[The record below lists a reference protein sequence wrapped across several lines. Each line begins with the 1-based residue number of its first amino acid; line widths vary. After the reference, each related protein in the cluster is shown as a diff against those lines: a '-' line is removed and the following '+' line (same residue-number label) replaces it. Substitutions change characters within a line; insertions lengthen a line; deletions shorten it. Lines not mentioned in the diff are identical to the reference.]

1 MSIRIDP
8 EFESLIPPLTAD
20 EFKQLEENCVAEGIR
35 DPLVV
40 WSTGKPGDDDIL
52 VDGHNRWKISA
63 HHGGILFTT
72 KRIMFRDR
80 DEVKQWIIQNQLGR
94 RNITPF
100 VRAELA
106 LKLKPLIQKKAKG
119 QQIRKSVSQKSVEQK
134 PIDTQKELAKAAGV
148 SHDTIHKV
156 EVIQKKA
163 SPEAIKDLKSGKTSI
178 NKVYSDIRASELQT
192 RRQEEGQKLREAQ
205 KRHEEY
211 INKPNEKEID
221 FSKAKQDKE
230 DGELIFAQF
239 TDEIRKMDRQI
250 NGIASM
256 IERGTFKDK
265 LRQGNKAKSREFMYM
280 FREWMNISIKALKQ
294 TEEVVNEK

>member
-1 MSIRIDP
+1 M
-8 EFESLIPPLTAD
+8 
-20 EFKQLEENCVAEGIR
+20 
-35 DPLVV
+35 
-40 WSTGKPGDDDIL
+40 
-52 VDGHNRWKISA
+52 
-63 HHGGILFTT
+63 
-72 KRIMFRDR
+72 
-80 DEVKQWIIQNQLGR
+80 
-94 RNITPF
+94 
-100 VRAELA
+100 
-106 LKLKPLIQKKAKG
+106 
-119 QQIRKSVSQKSVEQK
+119 
-134 PIDTQKELAKAAGV
+134 
-148 SHDTIHKV
+148 
-156 EVIQKKA
+156 
-163 SPEAIKDLKSGKTSI
+163 KSGKTSI

-211 INKPNEKEID
+211 VNKPAEKEID

-265 LRQGNKAKSREFMYM
+265 LRQGNKAKSREFMQM